1 MTISLFRLDLKV
13 RQDCGGKADGR
24 IPQTSEGRDAFRS
37 PDEIAAIQ
45 VYDLAA
51 PTVRRMLKL
60 VWGTEAPHHTAVPLS
75 CIAQPFPDRC

>member
-1 MTISLFRLDLKV
+1 MAGSRKLRKDVMQEAINRRNRSTVSKS
-13 RQDCGGKADGR
+13 R
-24 IPQTSEGRDAFRS
+24 IN

-45 VYDLAA
+45 VYDLAP